1 MKKIIE
7 VNLGV
12 GLNQFFPE
20 PVKILIEEEK
30 KKKSKT
36 KSEKSEDTN
45 KPDKSK

>member
-20 PVKILIEEEK
+20 PVKILISNDDEDVN
-30 KKKSKT
+30 
-36 KSEKSEDTN
+36 SEKTEDT
-45 KPDKSK
+45 DKQNDN